1 MNSSY
6 VTELLVIE
14 ACSEMSVLTDVNP
27 LSCHLNSLYSD
38 ALRPVNLPF
47 APCNTVDH
55 CTIKRTLAFPT

>member
-1 MNSSY
+1 
-6 VTELLVIE
+6 
-14 ACSEMSVLTDVNP
+14 